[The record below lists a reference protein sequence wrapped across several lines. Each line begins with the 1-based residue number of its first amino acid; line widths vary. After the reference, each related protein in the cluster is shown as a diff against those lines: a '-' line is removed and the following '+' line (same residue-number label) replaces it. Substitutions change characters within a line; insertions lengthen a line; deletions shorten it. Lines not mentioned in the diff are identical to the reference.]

1 MINRKINICIVE
13 DDKTALDTLAEYL
26 VRFENETNCSFVVNK
41 FDRATTFINN
51 FQSNYDIIFMDIE
64 LPDGNGMDL
73 IKEIRKVDDKVVVVF
88 VTNLVSYAVKG
99 YEVHAFDFIVKP
111 ISYYNFYVKLLKVIG
126 CLEQKKDKEIW
137 VSNKSGRERLMLSSI
152 LYVEV
157 VQHMLYYHTVD
168 GIINATGSLNSVQ
181 EILKDHGFAL
191 CNSCY
196 LVNLKHVKAIKQND
210 VLVGDDLLMISRH
223 KKKDFVKALNEYLAG
238 VE

>member
-1 MINRKINICIVE
+1 
-13 DDKTALDTLAEYL
+13 
-26 VRFENETNCSFVVNK
+26 
-41 FDRATTFINN
+41 
-51 FQSNYDIIFMDIE
+51 MDIE

-73 IKEIRKVDDKVVVVF
+73 IKEIRKVDDKVIVVF

-137 VSNKSGRERLMLSSI
+137 VTNKNGRERIMLSSV
-152 LYVEV
+152 LYIEV

-168 GIINATGSLNSVQ
+168 GVLNASGSLNSVQ
-181 EILKDHGFAL
+181 ESLKNYGFVL

-210 VLVGDDLLMISRH
+210 VLVGNDLLMISRH
-223 KKKDFVKALNEYLAG
+223 KKKEFIKALNEYLAG